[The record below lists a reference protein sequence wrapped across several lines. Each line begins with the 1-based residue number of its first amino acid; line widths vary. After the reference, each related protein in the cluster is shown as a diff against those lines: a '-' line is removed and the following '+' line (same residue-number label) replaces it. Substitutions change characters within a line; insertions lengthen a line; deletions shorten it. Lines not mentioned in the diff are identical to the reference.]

1 MALLDFFCKKVGEA
15 MFLKKKQKTIFSVD
29 FGSPKNSILVM
40 HPIRLYCN
48 EIPKFD
54 HFFRVPKVRF
64 PKIQNHCPLIRRAAG
79 FKSKK

>member
-29 FGSPKNSILVM
+29 FGFPKNSILVM

-48 EIPKFD
+48 EIPKID
-54 HFFRVPKVRF
+54 HFFS
-64 PKIQNHCPLIRRAAG
+64 CT
-79 FKSKK
+79 KSEISKDTKSLSVNS